1 MTRRLASISLTA
13 RLALGFVAVLAAAHV
28 GICIYLDYV
37 LQAEFLIE
45 DRRDLRSLDDFLKQV
60 LRENTSLRAVQ
71 SDSRLQQA
79 KALRPNMHFV
89 VRDAQGQIAE
99 SSYGVR
105 WLLDSAASVQPLSGQ
120 VTEPL
125 LTIMREGRIWRA
137 VLSEARLADEER
149 TAVAVVAAHDITDRE
164 AFATRYRARLAAA
177 ALGAAVVAGLVG
189 LVLVRTAL
197 APIGAMARRAGAIS
211 VYRLGERLPEDDVP
225 RELRDLSIAFNQT
238 LERLEDSFRRL
249 SQFSSDL
256 AHDLRTPIG
265 NLMGEAQVALR
276 FPRSPEEY
284 QDVLASA
291 VEECERINRMIDGML
306 FLARAENAQA
316 AVNHVS
322 LTGEHEVVRVLEF
335 YEGLL
340 AERGVDVKVRGSARI
355 WADPDLLRRAL
366 SNLISN
372 AVSHTPAGRTI
383 TVELAEEA
391 DGSTS
396 ISVRN
401 PGDGIPPDVLP
412 HVFKRFF
419 RADPARGG
427 SDRGSGLGL
436 AIVRTIMQMHGG
448 TATAASEAGGQTTF
462 CLRFPGSPAA
472 GGGATVAP
480 RLQPRVEA
488 LP

>member
-28 GICIYLDYV
+28 GICIYLDYA
-37 LQAEFLIE
+37 LQAEFLTE
-45 DRRDLRSLDDFLKQV
+45 DRRDPRSLGDFLKQV
-60 LRENTSLRAVQ
+60 LRESTSLRAVQ

-89 VRDAQGQIAE
+89 VRDARGQIAE

-197 APIGAMARRAGAIS
+197 APIGDMARRAGAIS
-211 VYRLGERLPEDDVP
+211 VYRLGERLPVDDVP
-225 RELRDLSIAFNQT
+225 RELRGLSVAFNET

-291 VEECERINRMIDGML
+291 R
-306 FLARAENAQA
+306 
-316 AVNHVS
+316 
-322 LTGEHEVVRVLEF
+322 
-335 YEGLL
+335 
-340 AERGVDVKVRGSARI
+340 RGVRAHQPDDRWHAVPGARGERAGRGEPRIPDGRARSCSR
-355 WADPDLLRRAL
+355 AGVLRRTAGG
-366 SNLISN
+366 
-372 AVSHTPAGRTI
+372 AGR
-383 TVELAEEA
+383 
-391 DGSTS
+391 
-396 ISVRN
+396 R
-401 PGDGIPPDVLP
+401 
-412 HVFKRFF
+412 R
-419 RADPARGG
+419 
-427 SDRGSGLGL
+427 
-436 AIVRTIMQMHGG
+436 
-448 TATAASEAGGQTTF
+448 
-462 CLRFPGSPAA
+462 
-472 GGGATVAP
+472 
-480 RLQPRVEA
+480 
-488 LP
+488 

>member
-1 MTRRLASISLTA
+1 
-13 RLALGFVAVLAAAHV
+13 LGFVAVLAAAHV
-28 GICIYLDYV
+28 GICIYLDYA
-37 LQAEFLIE
+37 LQAEFLSE
-45 DRRDLRSLDDFLKQV
+45 DRRNLRSLDDFLKQV
-60 LRENTSLRAVQ
+60 LRESTSLRATQ
-71 SDSRLQQA
+71 GDSRLQQA

-105 WLLDSAASVQPLSGQ
+105 WLLDAAASVQPLSGQ
-120 VTEPL
+120 ASEPV
-125 LTIMREGRIWRA
+125 LTITREGRMWRA
-137 VLSEARLADEER
+137 ALSEALLGDEAR
-149 TAVAVVAAHDITDRE
+149 TAVAVVAAHDVTDRE
-164 AFATRYRARLAAA
+164 AFASRYRARLAAA
-177 ALGAAVVAGLVG
+177 ALGAAIVAGLVG

-211 VYRLGERLPEDDVP
+211 VYRLGERLPENDVP
-225 RELRDLSIAFNQT
+225 RELRGLSVAFNQT

-256 AHDLRTPIG
+256 AHELRTPIG

-284 QDVLASA
+284 QEVLASA

-316 AVNHVS
+316 AMDRVS
-322 LTGEHEVVRVLEF
+322 LTGEQEVVRVLEF

-340 AERGVDVKVRGSARI
+340 AERGVEVEVRGSARI

-366 SNLISN
+366 ANLISN
-372 AVSHTPAGRTI
+372 AISHTPAGRSI

-396 ISVRN
+396 ISVCN
-401 PGDGIPPDVLP
+401 PGDRIPPEVLP
-412 HVFKRFF
+412 HLFERFF
-419 RADPARGG
+419 RADPARGR
-427 SDRGSGLGL
+427 SDCGSGLGL
-436 AIVRTIMQMHGG
+436 AIVRMIMQLHHGI
-448 TATAASEAGGQTTF
+448 ATAASEAGGQTTF
-462 CLRFPGSPAA
+462 CLRFPGPSAA
-472 GGGATVAP
+472 GGGAATAP
-480 RLQPRVEA
+480 LSVQPRVEA